1 MITKKLALLFSS
13 LFIGLSLS
21 FAQKNVDIDFDINI
35 GKDDKSSEES
45 DLKYPRSF
53 GGLTFTRIDWGFS
66 RLSDEG
72 SFTLSENNQFM
83 SYKKSSNFGFD
94 IAQYGVRL
102 NDNFKIY
109 LSAGFE
115 WNYWRLKND
124 ILIKESVSPVTVEPL
139 NQDVDYKKNVFTST
153 YMRVPLTFEWRSNV
167 FQNKKRLKI
176 AFGAMTGVLMKGT
189 QRLKSEE
196 NGKQKFKDTFNL
208 QTFQYGPFIR
218 FGYENAGIYA
228 KYYMNDLF
236 EKSPNQE
243 GLRNLAFGLTFG
255 F

>member
-1 MITKKLALLFSS
+1 MITKKLTLLFSS
-13 LFIGLSLS
+13 LFIGLSLT
-21 FAQKNVDIDFDINI
+21 FAQKHVDIDINI
-35 GKDDKSSEES
+35 GKDDKSSSEEEV
-45 DLKYPRSF
+45 KYPRTF
-53 GGLTFTRIDWGFS
+53 GGITFARLDWGFA
-66 RLSDEG
+66 RLSDGG
-72 SFTLSENNQFM
+72 SFTLTDNNKFM

-124 ILIKESVSPVTVEPL
+124 VLIKEGITPVTVEPL
-139 NQDVDYKKNVFTST
+139 DDDVNYEKNVFTST
-153 YMRVPLTFEWRSNV
+153 YMRLPLSFEWRSR
-167 FQNKKRLKI
+167 QLKGDNRVKLT
-176 AFGAMTGVLMKGT
+176 FGAMTGVLLKGT
-189 QRLKSEE
+189 QRLKSGE
-196 NGKQKFKDTFNL
+196 NGKQKFKDTYNL

-218 FGYENAGIYA
+218 FGYDNIGIFG